1 MAHNRPTR
9 QFPQPELFVLA
20 FTLLALF
27 LRVHRL
33 TELPPALY
41 LDEAWDAYDALRVVQ
56 TGTIPLFF
64 PGDYGREPL
73 MIYLQSLAF
82 FLWGA
87 SAWSLRV
94 MPALVG
100 VVTVPA
106 IYRVVVELFRDT
118 ARAKW
123 LGALAAGMITVSFWH
138 LDVSRLSFRVIFVPL
153 FSALAT
159 WAFWRGWRTGHAR
172 DFALAGALIGLGLYT
187 YPAARFIPV
196 TLVGFAVALGLIGLF
211 RNWRYRI
218 NHRGHRDHRDS
229 FILSLCPLCP
239 LWQNA
244 LIGFGVMA
252 SVAGIVFAPL
262 AMHYWQHPGQFALR
276 TGDVSIFAAKDSVGL
291 GENIVR
297 VARMFIARGDQ
308 NPLLNLPGRPAL
320 DIVGALGFWIGIVI
334 ALARFTSPRY
344 LLLLIWIGLNLLPT
358 ALTVDAPHFL
368 RAINALPAIIILAAD
383 GLTQVWQRVVP
394 KTCGERSRTIG
405 WTPLLLIAVCF
416 GGALTYRDYFD
427 AWASSRATY
436 DAFEGSLDA
445 TVARVMSLSQTS
457 NVILPLSIYGTP

>member
-1 MAHNRPTR
+1 MRHIRLSGSIR
-9 QFPQPELFVLA
+9 QPELFVLA

-33 TELPPALY
+33 AELPPALY

-106 IYRVVVELFRDT
+106 IYRVAVELFRET
-118 ARAKW
+118 PRAQW
-123 LGALAAGMITVSFWH
+123 LGALAAGMLAVSFWH

-159 WAFWRGWRTGHAR
+159 WAFWRGSRSASARRR
-172 DFALAGALIGLGLYT
+172 DFALAGVLIGIGLYT

-211 RNWRYRI
+211 QNWRYQI
-218 NHRGHRDHRDS
+218 NHRVHRDHREMFFYRNS
-229 FILSLCPLCP
+229 
-239 LWQNA
+239 
-244 LIGFGVMA
+244 A
-252 SVAGIVFAPL
+252 S
-262 AMHYWQHPGQFALR
+262 
-276 TGDVSIFAAKDSVGL
+276 
-291 GENIVR
+291 
-297 VARMFIARGDQ
+297 
-308 NPLLNLPGRPAL
+308 
-320 DIVGALGFWIGIVI
+320 
-334 ALARFTSPRY
+334 
-344 LLLLIWIGLNLLPT
+344 
-358 ALTVDAPHFL
+358 
-368 RAINALPAIIILAAD
+368 
-383 GLTQVWQRVVP
+383 
-394 KTCGERSRTIG
+394 
-405 WTPLLLIAVCF
+405 
-416 GGALTYRDYFD
+416 
-427 AWASSRATY
+427 
-436 DAFEGSLDA
+436 
-445 TVARVMSLSQTS
+445 
-457 NVILPLSIYGTP
+457 